1 MNANALPAPRFVRRT
16 QLGPN
21 EYRKNFR
28 QVDSDAIEAVTSD
41 EACRVTPL
49 MSKIYLRLLNAPSGF
64 WEREGVLRFGGEL
77 REEGNFTAWKSLCE
91 LAGVASA
98 TARKALLWMHEQ
110 GIIGYFA
117 GKNGVG
123 IRVFFNRAASSI
135 GTRPGG
141 QKILEFPRTSNK
153 ARRASTD
160 EVAFNDSFAVIEVS
174 DENINPRAPEGG
186 AGRTV
191 EVKTAAEG
199 GGAEVEEVVRRL
211 GRELERSL
219 EAAARQAA
227 AREHERTREWLE
239 SKGLPKAA
247 RVAQKEAYNVLRRH
261 GLFRNGAQTTNADV
275 GRARPAEEP
284 SRLSDGE
291 VEEFA
296 GACVALLEVKG
307 QPVELTLAQMEADAG
322 GFLPPADALRVRARV
337 EALLRG
343 SL

>member
-1 MNANALPAPRFVRRT
+1 MNANALPTPRFVRRT

-28 QVDSDAIEAVTSD
+28 QVDTDAIEAVTSA

-49 MSKIYLRLLNAPSGF
+49 MSKIYLRLLNAPTVFRES
-64 WEREGVLRFGGEL
+64 EGVLRFEGER
-77 REEGNFTAWKSLCE
+77 REGKNFTAWEVLCE

-110 GIIGYFA
+110 GVIGYFA

-123 IRVFFNRAASSI
+123 IRIFLNRAVSSI

-160 EVAFNDSFAVIEVS
+160 EAAFNDSFAVVEVS

-186 AGRTV
+186 AGQTA
-191 EVKTAAEG
+191 EVNRAAGG
-199 GGAEVEEVVRRL
+199 GGAAVEEAVRRL

-219 EAAARQAA
+219 QAAARQAA
-227 AREHERTREWLE
+227 AREHEQTREWLE

-261 GLFRNGAQTTNADV
+261 GLLRDRAQPTNADV
-275 GRARPAEEP
+275 GRPRPAEEP
-284 SRLSDGE
+284 LRLSDGE

-296 GACVALLEVKG
+296 GACLALLEVKG
-307 QPVELTLAQMEADAG
+307 QPVELTLAQMNADAG
-322 GFLPPADALRVRARV
+322 GFLPPADAARVRARV
-337 EALLRG
+337 EALLGERR
-343 SL
+343 